1 MNRTE
6 ILVVSQDVK
15 MQETVIGLINNNENW
30 LGIAASTAE
39 DAIEKFHRFN
49 IDLLLL
55 IGDVGEAE
63 VRKLSKIFRFQK
75 EDLIILQADA
85 VTGAELLYNEIKGS
99 LEKQKASKKPS
110 WTIMDDALKGAA
122 LDIHME

>member
-6 ILVVSQDVK
+6 ILVVSRDVEV
-15 MQETVIGLINNNENW
+15 QEPVVRMINNNENW

-39 DAIEKFHRFN
+39 DAVEKFHRFN

-55 IGDVGEAE
+55 ISDVGEVE
-63 VRKLSKIFRFQK
+63 VRKLSKIFRLQK
-75 EDLIILQADA
+75 EDLAILQPDA
-85 VTGAELLYNEIKGS
+85 VADAELLYNEIKAS
-99 LEKQKASKKPS
+99 LEKQKALKKPS
-110 WTIMDDALKGAA
+110 WSIMDDALKGAA

>member
-6 ILVVSQDVK
+6 ILVVSQDKK
-15 MQETVIGLINNNENW
+15 MQETVLGLISNKENW

-55 IGDVGEAE
+55 INDVGEAE

>member
-6 ILVVSQDVK
+6 ILVVSQDVE
-15 MQETVIGLINNNENW
+15 MQETVVRLINNNEDW
-30 LGIAASTAE
+30 LGIAASTVE

-55 IGDVGEAE
+55 ISDVGEAE
-63 VRKLSKIFRFQK
+63 VRKLSRIFRFQK
-75 EDLIILQADA
+75 EDLIILQPAA
-85 VTGAELLYNEIKGS
+85 VTDAELLYNEIKGS

-110 WTIMDDALKGAA
+110 WSIMDDALKGAA
-122 LDIHME
+122 LDIHIE

>member
-6 ILVVSQDVK
+6 ILVVSQDKK
-15 MQETVIGLINNNENW
+15 MQETVLGLISNKENW

-55 IGDVGEAE
+55 INDVGEAE

-110 WTIMDDALKGAA
+110 WTIMDDALKGAT
-122 LDIHME
+122 LDIHMY